1 MKSIKNILK
10 LMVILPTLFFLL
22 SCKNPIE
29 DKSQSNSLLIVMKM
43 VGTDING
50 IEVDFLQSDVIGA
63 TGAVG
68 ADKAKV
74 TLKASLMDPDSI
86 YGPSLYNSIML
97 TRYIVSYM
105 RADGKNSEG
114 TDVPYSFEGYLSH
127 TLEIDSAMDISFVIV
142 REVSKL
148 EPPLVNLLEGRDDG
162 VIEVRAKVDFY
173 GHDMTEKKVK
183 ATGYLTIF
191 FSNYSG

>member
-1 MKSIKNILK
+1 MKNTKNILK
-10 LMVILPTLFFLL
+10 LIVILPTLFFLL

-29 DKSQSNSLLIVMKM
+29 DRSQSNSLLIVMKM
-43 VGTDING
+43 VGTDTSG
-50 IEVDFLQSDVIGA
+50 TEVDFLQSDVIA
-63 TGAVG
+63 TTGTVA
-68 ADKAKV
+68 ADTAKV
-74 TLKASLMDPDSI
+74 TLKASLMEPAPT
-86 YGPSLYNSIML
+86 YGPSIYNNLTI

-127 TLEIDSAMDISFVIV
+127 TLEIDSSMAISFVIV

-162 VIEVRAKVDFY
+162 VLEVRAKVDFY
-173 GHDMTEKKVK
+173 GHDMSENKVK

-191 FSNYSG
+191 FANYAD